1 MSWSWKR
8 RAFKLISNAKKKIK
22 MKQSREIITDGHG
35 RCLLHGAGESRIYFC
50 WKLASSV
57 LLHNELCV
65 SDFIAP
71 RMKWRLL
78 PAALGWYYLLHL

>member
-1 MSWSWKR
+1 
-8 RAFKLISNAKKKIK
+8 
-22 MKQSREIITDGHG
+22 
-35 RCLLHGAGESRIYFC
+35 
-50 WKLASSV
+50 LASSV

>member
-1 MSWSWKR
+1 
-8 RAFKLISNAKKKIK
+8 
-22 MKQSREIITDGHG
+22 MKQSREIITDG
-35 RCLLHGAGESRIYFC
+35 RCLLHRAGESRIYFF
-50 WKLASSV
+50 LEIGQQRSIG
-57 LLHNELCV
+57 LLHNQLCV